1 MWELPEPGIKPES
14 PALAGGFLA
23 TGLPGQPGGSFQNT
37 DSDSVGLAGA

>member
-1 MWELPEPGIKPES
+1 MRELPEPGIEPKS

-23 TGLPGQPGGSFQNT
+23 TGLSGKPGRSFQNT